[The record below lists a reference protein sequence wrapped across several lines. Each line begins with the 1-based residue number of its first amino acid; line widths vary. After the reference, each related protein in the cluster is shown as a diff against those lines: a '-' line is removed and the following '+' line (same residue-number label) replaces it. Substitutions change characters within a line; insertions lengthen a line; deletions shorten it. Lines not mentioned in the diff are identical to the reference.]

1 MRGQLTECVILGCL
15 CFICMSL
22 IGFDYALLI
31 SCIVTITALIPILG
45 AYIGCGIGAFLLLIV
60 NPMDAVWFVI
70 FFICLQQFE
79 GNLIY
84 PKVVGSTIGLPGVW

>member
-1 MRGQLTECVILGCL
+1 MVATLADIAVTSNNVFSSFVRGQLTECVILGCL

-45 AYIGCGIGAFLLLIV
+45 AYIGCWASAHF
-60 NPMDAVWFVI
+60 
-70 FFICLQQFE
+70 CC
-79 GNLIY
+79 
-84 PKVVGSTIGLPGVW
+84 